1 MAPRESGRGGGS
13 PLLEALP
20 TENWP
25 ALGWLEG
32 DRGLL
37 AAAGTVGPGFHSGT
51 NPRGRSHAWRGNPF
65 GLADLATFR
74 FVLEVFIVEEQLF
87 PGCKDEV
94 SAAVNTL
101 QNLVLEFH
109 GELLPSARDPKPMDK
124 GQIATVSRSE
134 LSVLAASHQFH
145 CSGTSPVGSA
155 RHAQA
160 QAHGYCCKTAV
171 QPDESSQ
178 PGIGKTKG
186 RHGNR
191 RPDRQLVLLFTCL
204 LAAALARQRFFHT
217 LSFAR
222 LEVEGVTLHFLDDVL
237 LLDLSLKTPQGVF

>member
-32 DRGLL
+32 DGGLL
-37 AAAGTVGPGFHSGT
+37 AAARTVGPGFHSGT
-51 NPRGRSHAWRGNPF
+51 NSQGGCSGRGRPF
-65 GLADLATFR
+65 GLAGLATFR

-109 GELLPSARDPKPMDK
+109 GELLPSARDPKPWTRV
-124 GQIATVSRSE
+124 QIATVSRSE
-134 LSVLAASHQFH
+134 TERPRRQPQIPLLRHISRGFGPPRASAWLLL
-145 CSGTSPVGSA
+145 V
-155 RHAQA
+155 RLR
-160 QAHGYCCKTAV
+160 Y
-171 QPDESSQ
+171 SQ
-178 PGIGKTKG
+178 MKVPNQELGKL
-186 RHGNR
+186 R
-191 RPDRQLVLLFTCL
+191 
-204 LAAALARQRFFHT
+204 AALGTAARPSINPALYVPSCGCACAPALPSRVV
-217 LSFAR
+217 SRPA
-222 LEVEGVTLHFLDDVL
+222 
-237 LLDLSLKTPQGVF
+237 